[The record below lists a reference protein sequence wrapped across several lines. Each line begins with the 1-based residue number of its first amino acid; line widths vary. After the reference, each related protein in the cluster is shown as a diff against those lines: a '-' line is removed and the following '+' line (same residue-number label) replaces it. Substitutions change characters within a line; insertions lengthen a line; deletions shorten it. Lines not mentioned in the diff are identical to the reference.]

1 MSLEEAAASP
11 LDLIE
16 AAPEAAPP
24 APRVAPAAARSK
36 ADEIRAALLSAPIL
50 PTLLKLAL
58 PTVTVLVAQTAVN
71 VAEAYYVGLL
81 GTDGLPARR

>member
-1 MSLEEAAASP
+1 MSLEDAAASP

-36 ADEIRAALLSAPIL
+36 AERS
-50 PTLLKLAL
+50 
-58 PTVTVLVAQTAVN
+58 
-71 VAEAYYVGLL
+71 
-81 GTDGLPARR
+81 ARRYYPRRSSRPS